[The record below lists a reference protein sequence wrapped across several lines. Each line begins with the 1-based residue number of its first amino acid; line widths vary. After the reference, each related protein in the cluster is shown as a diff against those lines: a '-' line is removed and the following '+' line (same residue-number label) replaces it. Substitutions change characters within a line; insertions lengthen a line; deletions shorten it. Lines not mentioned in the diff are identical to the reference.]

1 MIRQPTLAATPLP
14 APWARS
20 AGNAAPTLPRL
31 LDSRLSLQTGLALVR
46 ANARYWSA
54 VAPLVREQLAHWH
67 IRAQAVSDPHLREL
81 ALEKLDDEGFNA
93 EVAATLATLAPRRN
107 RRRVVKA
114 IVALEILYDYLDGLT
129 ESPSPDS
136 SQDGRRLFE
145 AFTDAVSPALQRS
158 GDYYRHHRRR
168 DNSGYLDELVCTVR
182 FALAG
187 LPGIA
192 KLADILRGVA
202 ARSSEA
208 QLHIHAIASIGT
220 ARAERWATVQ
230 SAGTL
235 LEWREFLAG
244 AASSVL
250 GAHALIVAAAD
261 HHTTYAQALRID
273 QAYLSISVLPTVL
286 DSLIDY
292 ERDAANGRPGYVR
305 LYDDRDEL
313 ERRLARVTRQAVE
326 TAREL
331 PNGAHHV
338 MTIVGIVAYYTS
350 APTAGSDLAVGAT
363 EATARDLQPLIGP
376 TLAVMHMWR
385 AAKRLRALGPA
396 PPSMRAGLPA

>member
-1 MIRQPTLAATPLP
+1 MSRHPTLAATPLP
-14 APWARS
+14 APWAR
-20 AGNAAPTLPRL
+20 NAPGAARTPSRL
-31 LDSRLSLQTGLALVR
+31 LGSRLSTQTGLALVR

-54 VAPLVREQLAHWH
+54 IAPLVREQLAHWH
-67 IRAQAVSDPHLREL
+67 SRAQAISDPQLRGL
-81 ALEKLDDEGFNA
+81 ALEKLDEEGFNA
-93 EVAATLATLAPRRN
+93 EVAATLATLAPRTN

-136 SQDGRRLFE
+136 PGDGERLSE
-145 AFTDAVSPALQRS
+145 AFTDAVSPALARS

-168 DNSGYLDELVCTVR
+168 DRSGYLDELVCTVR

-192 KLADILRGVA
+192 KLADILRGAA

-208 QLHIHAIASIGT
+208 QLHIHSMERTGPGAP
-220 ARAERWATVQ
+220 ERWATVQ
-230 SAGTL
+230 AAGTSL
-235 LEWREFLAG
+235 QWREFLAG

-261 HHTTYAQALRID
+261 HRTTYAQALRID
-273 QAYLSISVLPTVL
+273 QAYLSISVLPTLL

-292 ERDAANGRPGYVR
+292 ERDTANGRPGYVG

-313 ERRLARVTRQAVE
+313 ERRLARVTRHAVE
-326 TAREL
+326 LAREL

-350 APTAGSDLAVGAT
+350 APTGGSGLAARAT
-363 EATARDLQPLIGP
+363 ETTARDLRPLIGP

-385 AAKRLRALGPA
+385 AAKRLHALRPA
-396 PPSMRAGLPA
+396 SPATRAGLPA